1 MRRMDIA
8 WLPTQADDVK
18 VRLPGTD
25 RAREPART
33 LAMAQGAAGRVGIT
47 RVADLTWLDTI
58 GIPTYQAIRPT
69 ARTLAVSQGKGITA
83 ELAKLSAMMEAIELW
98 HAEQPRP
105 PALTAPPREVAG
117 ELSYDLGELPQ
128 ATPSLLHEG
137 LPMEWVAATSL
148 ADGKPTLLPK
158 ELVTVTMDRG
168 PGWHPPVFAVSSNGL
183 ASGNTLVEAVLHA
196 LYEVIERDAVSLALR
211 GRGKGVNAD
220 PASLGSPVVDRLCE
234 LLAKAGVRLEVRQ
247 MPSATELPCFL
258 AEITCDEYPMNF
270 RGFGCHLSSEIALTR
285 AVTEAAQARLAYI
298 SGARDDLHADAYA
311 SMGERRKRPVSPEP
325 AEPIARV
332 TAKASLLDDL
342 RDVVGRATAAFGHAP
357 LFTDLTRDDL
367 GVPVARVVA
376 PGCRL
381 APEEF

>member
-1 MRRMDIA
+1 M

-33 LAMAQGAAGRVGIT
+33 LEMAQGAAPRVGIT

-83 ELAKLSAMMEAIELW
+83 ELARLSAMMEAIELW

-105 PALTAPPREVAG
+105 PAVIAAPREVAG
-117 ELSYDLGELPQ
+117 EIDYDLGELPQ
-128 ATPSLLHEG
+128 AGPSLLHEG
-137 LPMEWVAATSL
+137 LPMEWLPATSL
-148 ADGKPTLLPK
+148 ADGKPALLPK
-158 ELVTVTMDRG
+158 ELVTVTSDRG
-168 PGWHPPVFAVSSNGL
+168 PGWHAPVFAVSSNGL

-196 LYEVIERDAVSLALR
+196 LYEVIERDAVSIAMVSR
-211 GRGKGVNAD
+211 TKGVRAD
-220 PASLGSPVVDRLCE
+220 PGSLGSAVVDRLCE
-234 LLAKAGVRLEVRQ
+234 LLARAGVCLEVRST
-247 MPSATELPCFL
+247 PSATGLPCFL
-258 AEITCDEYPMNF
+258 AEITCDDYPMNF

-298 SGARDDLHADAYA
+298 SGARDDLHANAYA
-311 SMGERRKRPVSPEP
+311 SMGERRRTPASSEP
-325 AEPIARV
+325 AEAIPRV
-332 TAKASLLDDL
+332 TANATLVDDL
-342 RDVVGRATAAFGHAP
+342 RDVVGRATSAFGSAP
-357 LFTDLTRDDL
+357 LFTDLTRDDV